1 MLILSFFAPPT
12 FSSKASTVITNGG
25 FNGSDGWT
33 IVQNGGSGM
42 AFNSALQFSYAT
54 GEVSQ
59 SFAVEPNETVE
70 ISFTVD
76 NSTTNSV
83 GQGAIADTWN
93 ASLTAGATVVSV
105 GRSTAHN
112 QETFTLSLSVPTGVS
127 SATLNFSGMDNGF
140 WSGVYGP
147 IVDSVS
153 ANITPAPFIA
163 TGYPADQQWEAVT
176 YGAGKFVAV
185 ASSGSGNRVMTSTN
199 GNYWTSRTSASDSNW
214 QGITYADNQFVAVGS
229 NAVMTSPD
237 GITWTSRTAP
247 NGEWQAITNC
257 GGLYVATAT
266 WGSNYIM
273 SSPDGIDWTVR
284 TPSTAWS
291 HDAVACSA
299 EVPRFVSVSMF
310 GRGWSSANGT
320 TLWSTQN
327 PGAIVDIRTVA
338 FGNGRF
344 SWLEYSTNAGNR
356 YGAYSTNGVNWTNT
370 ASAPANQWKY
380 ITYGGNKFIAV
391 AEGGVNSRSAYST
404 DGANW
409 TLGSGVPNNSW
420 QGVAYGAGKYVAVA
434 NSGTGNRVMTSTNGQ
449 SWESLSVSYFNAV
462 SNLTATANNDGSVTL
477 NWDAPEASNTEIYGY
492 SVNFVDYD
500 DGVERGGWGVWT
512 AAVNTSYLLS
522 DSMFNGS
529 ASVTTGYGPV
539 RFKVYAM
546 NGPCVGVG
554 TGSCMYGPST
564 SADAIVLE
572 PVPPTTT
579 TTSST
584 STTSTSIVPT
594 TTTSTTIV
602 SPINDTTTTEPDIV
616 PPPIETLPTDNTT
629 VSIPELDP
637 TPVSTP
643 ELDPTPVSTPE
654 IETTVTTISPTTTT
668 VIETIFDTPV
678 EVPPVE
684 TPTSEG
690 NTEGDGPAT
699 SVPQYAPEQE
709 TTTQTDEPPIVVPE
723 DTQEAADAAVA
734 DIFDGP
740 MSDTGLA
747 NAVDDLVADAGTPE
761 ELTAVVNSLLDQEL
775 TDTQFSTVI
784 DSVFDGP
791 MSDENF
797 SAAVDAVFTDTSALS
812 DEQFDTAVQAVFDG
826 PLSTEQF
833 GDALEAVFDEPISD
847 EKFDAIIDA
856 VLDEPLSDEQF
867 EELVGVLESDAV
879 TEEQVAAA
887 VDSVI
892 EGGVTEDQ
900 ATELATSAKVLESID
915 GEQAAE
921 IFDAVDISNVTPE
934 EAAALVEAV
943 QDAPTEVRESMESE
957 INVFDGA
964 IDTYVPLGS
973 AVDVGTRRVVV
984 AAATAAMG
992 MTMAGGAPS
1001 APSAPS
1007 GPSGSGGGGGEGGGG
1022 PSENK
1027 KTSNRRRI
1035 K

>member
-1 MLILSFFAPPT
+1 VLILSFFAPPT

-273 SSPDGIDWTVR
+273 SSPDGVDWTVR

-320 TLWSTQN
+320 TGWSTQN

-344 SWLEYSTNAGNR
+344 SWLEYSTNSGNR

-434 NSGTGNRVMTSTNGQ
+434 NSGTNNRVMTSADGQ
-449 SWESLSVSYFNAV
+449 SWESLSVSYLNPV
-462 SNLTATANNDGSVTL
+462 QNLTATANNDGSVSL
-477 NWDAPEASNTEIYGY
+477 DWDAPEASNTEIYGY
-492 SVNFVDYD
+492 SINFVDYD
-500 DGVERGGWGVWT
+500 DGVERGGWGIWT
-512 AAVNTSYLLS
+512 VAANTSYLLN
-522 DSMFNGS
+522 DYMFTGS
-529 ASVTTGYGPV
+529 NPVTTGYGPV

-546 NGPCVGVG
+546 TGPCAGVG
-554 TGSCMYGPST
+554 SGSCMYGPST
-564 SADAIVLE
+564 SADADVVE
-572 PVPPTTT
+572 PVSST

-602 SPINDTTTTEPDIV
+602 SPVNNTTTTEPEVV
-616 PPPIETLPTDNTT
+616 PPPIETIPTENTT

-637 TPVSTP
+637 TPV
-643 ELDPTPVSTPE
+643 LTPE

-668 VIETIFDTPV
+668 LIETIFDTPV

-684 TPTSEG
+684 TPQSEG

-723 DTQEAADAAVA
+723 AVQDAADAAVE

-740 MSDTGLA
+740 MSDAGIA
-747 NAVDDLVADAGTPE
+747 NAVDDLVADAETPE
-761 ELTAVVNSLLDQEL
+761 QLTAVVNSLLDQEL
-775 TDTQFSTVI
+775 SDTQFATVI
-784 DSVFDGP
+784 ESVFDGP
-791 MSDENF
+791 MSNENF
-797 SAAVDAVFTDTSALS
+797 AAAVDAVFEDPTQLS
-812 DEQFDTAVQAVFDG
+812 DAQFEDAVVAVFDG
-826 PLSTEQF
+826 PLSDAQFEDAVAAVFEDTKTLSDEQFDAAVQAVFDEPLTTEQF
-833 GDALEAVFDEPISD
+833 TEALSAVFDEPITD
-847 EKFDAIIDA
+847 EKFDTIIDA
-856 VLDEPLSDEQF
+856 VLDEPLTEEQF
-867 EELVGVLESDAV
+867 EELVNVLESETV

-892 EGGVTEDQ
+892 ENGVTEDQ
-900 ATELATSAKVLESID
+900 AVDLATSEKVLQSVD
-915 GEQAAE
+915 GDQAAE
-921 IFDAVDISNVTPE
+921 IFDAVEITNVTPE
-934 EAAALVEAV
+934 DAEQLVNAV
-943 QDAPTEVRESMESE
+943 QDAPVEVKESFEAE
-957 INVFDGA
+957 INIFEGPV
-964 IDTYVPLGS
+964 DTYVPIGS
-973 AVDVGTRRVVV
+973 SIPVSGRRVIIGIGTAVLFSVPPTTRR
-984 AAATAAMG
+984 
-992 MTMAGGAPS
+992 
-1001 APSAPS
+1001 
-1007 GPSGSGGGGGEGGGG
+1007 
-1022 PSENK
+1022 K
-1027 KTSNRRRI
+1027 
-1035 K
+1035 

>member
-1 MLILSFFAPPT
+1 MPVILLSLFT
-12 FSSKASTVITNGG
+12 SVFSVGASASTVITNGG

-59 SFAVEPNETVE
+59 SFTVSPNETVE

-83 GQGAIADTWN
+83 GQGAVADMWN
-93 ASLTAGATVVSV
+93 ASLAAGATVDSV

-153 ANITPAPFIA
+153 ANITPAPFVA

-176 YGAGKFVAV
+176 YGSGKFVAV

-199 GNYWTSRTSASDSNW
+199 GTYWTSQTSASDSNW
-214 QGITYADNQFVAVGS
+214 QGITYAGNQFVAVGS

-247 NGEWQAITNC
+247 TGEWQAITNC

-266 WGSNYIM
+266 WGSNYVM
-273 SSPDGIDWTVR
+273 TSTNGFDWTVR
-284 TPSTAWS
+284 TPAYTWS

-299 EVPRFVSVSMF
+299 EVPRFVSVSQF
-310 GRGWSSANGT
+310 GRGWSSADGISN
-320 TLWSTQN
+320 WSTQN

-338 FGNGRF
+338 FGAGRF
-344 SWLEYSTNAGNR
+344 SWLEYSTNTGNR

-409 TLGSGVPNNSW
+409 TLGSSVPNNSW

-434 NSGTGNRVMTSTNGQ
+434 NSGTGNRVMTSTDGQ

-462 SNLTATANNDGSVTL
+462 QNLTAVANEDGSVTL

-512 AAVNTSYLLS
+512 TAANTSYLLS

-529 ASVTTGYGPV
+529 APVTTGYGPV

-546 NGPCVGVG
+546 NGPCAGVG
-554 TGSCMYGPST
+554 SGSCMYGPST
-564 SADAIVLE
+564 SADAVVLE

-579 TTSST
+579 TTSS
-584 STTSTSIVPT
+584 ST
-594 TTTSTTIV
+594 
-602 SPINDTTTTEPDIV
+602 TTTTEPEVV
-616 PPPIETLPTDNTT
+616 PPPIETPPTENTT
-629 VSIPELDP
+629 VSIPELEAV
-637 TPVSTP
+637 TPV
-643 ELDPTPVSTPE
+643 
-654 IETTVTTISPTTTT
+654 SPTTTIL
-668 VIETIFDTPV
+668 IETIFDTPV
-678 EVPPVE
+678 EVTPVE
-684 TPTSEG
+684 TPASEG
-690 NTEGDGPAT
+690 NSEGDGPAA

-709 TTTQTDEPPIVVPE
+709 TTTQTDEPAIIVPE
-723 DTQEAADAAVA
+723 DTQDAADAAVA

-740 MSDTGLA
+740 MSDAGLA
-747 NAVDDLVADAGTPE
+747 NAVEDLVTDAGTPE

-797 SAAVDAVFTDTSALS
+797 SAAVDAVFADTSALS

-833 GDALEAVFDEPISD
+833 GDALDAVFDEPVTD
-847 EKFDAIIDA
+847 EKFDAVIDA

-867 EELVGVLESDAV
+867 EELVGVLESDTV

-892 EGGVTEDQ
+892 ENGVTEDQ
-900 ATELATSAKVLESID
+900 ATELATSEKVLQSID
-915 GEQAAE
+915 REQATE
-921 IFDAVDISNVTPE
+921 IFDAVDIGAVTPE

-943 QDAPTEVRESMESE
+943 QNAPAEVREAMESE

-992 MTMAGGAPS
+992 MTMTGG

-1007 GPSGSGGGGGEGGGG
+1007 GPSGPSSGGGGGGEGSGG

>member
-1 MLILSFFAPPT
+1 MPVILLSLFT
-12 FSSKASTVITNGG
+12 SVFSVGASASTVITNGG
-25 FNGSDGWT
+25 FDGSDGWT

-42 AFNSALQFSYAT
+42 VFNGALRFSYAT

-59 SFAVEPNETVE
+59 SFTVSPNETVE

-93 ASLTAGATVVSV
+93 ASITAGATVDSV

-153 ANITPAPFIA
+153 ANITPAPFVA
-163 TGYPADQQWEAVT
+163 TGYPSDQQWEAVT

-185 ASSGSGNRVMTSTN
+185 ASSGDGNRVMTSTN
-199 GNYWTSRTSASDSNW
+199 GDYWTSRTSASDSNW

-237 GITWTSRTAP
+237 GITWTSRTVP

-273 SSPDGIDWTVR
+273 SSTDGIEWTVR

-320 TLWSTQN
+320 TGWSTQN
-327 PGAIVDIRTVA
+327 PGAIVDIRTIA
-338 FGNGRF
+338 FGAGRF
-344 SWLEYSTNAGNR
+344 SWLEYSTNSGNR

-391 AEGGVNSRSAYST
+391 AEGGVNSRSAYSA

-434 NSGTGNRVMTSTNGQ
+434 NSGTGNRVMTSADGQ

-462 SNLTATANNDGSVTL
+462 QNLTATANNDGSVTL

-492 SVNFVDYD
+492 SINFVDYD

-512 AAVNTSYLLS
+512 TAANTSYLLS

-546 NGPCVGVG
+546 NGPCAGVG
-554 TGSCMYGPST
+554 SGSCMYGPST

-572 PVPPTTT
+572 PVPPATT

-584 STTSTSIVPT
+584 
-594 TTTSTTIV
+594 
-602 SPINDTTTTEPDIV
+602 TTTTEPTVV
-616 PPPIETLPTDNTT
+616 PPPIETPPTDNTT
-629 VSIPELDP
+629 VSIPELE
-637 TPVSTP
+637 TP
-643 ELDPTPVSTPE
+643 
-654 IETTVTTISPTTTT
+654 ISPTTTT
-668 VIETIFDTPV
+668 VIQTIFDPV
-678 EVPPVE
+678 EVTPVE
-684 TPTSEG
+684 TPASEG
-690 NTEGDGPAT
+690 NSEGDGPAA

-709 TTTQTDEPPIVVPE
+709 TTTQTDEPAIVVPA
-723 DTQEAADAAVA
+723 DTQDAADAAVA

-740 MSDTGLA
+740 MSDAGLA

-761 ELTAVVNSLLDQEL
+761 QLTAVVNSLLDQEL

>member
-1 MLILSFFAPPT
+1 
-12 FSSKASTVITNGG
+12 
-25 FNGSDGWT
+25 
-33 IVQNGGSGM
+33 M
-42 AFNSALQFSYAT
+42 AFNNNLQFSYAT

-59 SFAVEPNETVE
+59 SFLVNSGETVE
-70 ISFTVD
+70 VSFTVD
-76 NSTTNSV
+76 NSITNSV

-93 ASLTAGATVVSV
+93 ASLTAGATVESV

-112 QETFTLSLSVPTGVS
+112 QETFTLSLTVPSGAS

-140 WSGVYGP
+140 WAGVYGP
-147 IVDSVS
+147 IVDNVS
-153 ANITPAPFIA
+153 ANITPAPFVA

-176 YGAGKFVAV
+176 YGSGKFVAV

-199 GNYWTSRTSASDSNW
+199 GTYWTSRASASDSNW
-214 QGITYADNQFVAVGS
+214 QGITYAGNQFVAVGS

-247 NGEWQAITNC
+247 TGEWQAITNC

-266 WGSNYIM
+266 WGSNYVM
-273 SSPDGIDWTVR
+273 TSTNGSDWTVR
-284 TPSTAWS
+284 TPAHPWS

-299 EVPRFVSVSMF
+299 SVPRFVSVSQF
-310 GRGWSSANGT
+310 GRGWSSADGISN
-320 TLWSTQN
+320 WSIQN

-338 FGNGRF
+338 FGAGRF
-344 SWLEYSTNAGNR
+344 SWLEYSTNSGNR

-409 TLGSGVPNNSW
+409 TLGSSVPNNSW

-434 NSGTGNRVMTSTNGQ
+434 NSGTGNRVMTSADGQ

-462 SNLTATANNDGSVTL
+462 QNLTAVANEDGSVTL

-492 SVNFVDYD
+492 SINFVDYD

-512 AAVNTSYLLS
+512 TAANTSYLLS
-522 DSMFNGS
+522 DYMFTGS
-529 ASVTTGYGPV
+529 NPVTTGYGPV

-546 NGPCVGVG
+546 NSPCAGVG
-554 TGSCMYGPST
+554 SGSCMYGPST
-564 SADAIVLE
+564 SADANVLE
-572 PVPPTTT
+572 PVPSTTTSSSTSVPPTTT
-579 TTSST
+579 TS
-584 STTSTSIVPT
+584 
-594 TTTSTTIV
+594 TIV
-602 SPINDTTTTEPDIV
+602 ISPPNDTTDTET
-616 PPPIETLPTDNTT
+616 ENTT
-629 VSIPELDP
+629 VSIPELE
-637 TPVSTP
+637 TP
-643 ELDPTPVSTPE
+643 
-654 IETTVTTISPTTTT
+654 ISPTTTT
-668 VIETIFDTPV
+668 LIETIFDTPV
-678 EVPPVE
+678 EVTPVE

-690 NTEGDGPAT
+690 NTEGDGPAA
-699 SVPQYAPEQE
+699 SVPQYAEEQ
-709 TTTQTDEPPIVVPE
+709 TPTTDETPIEVPA
-723 DTQEAADAAVA
+723 DTQDAADAAVA

-740 MSDTGLA
+740 MSDAKLGD
-747 NAVDDLVADAGTPE
+747 AVDDLVADAGTPE
-761 ELTAVVNSLLDQEL
+761 ELTAVVTALLDQEL
-775 TDTQFSTVI
+775 TDEQFSTVI

-797 SAAVDAVFTDTSALS
+797 SAAVDSVFADTSVLS

-867 EELVGVLESDAV
+867 EELVGVLESDTV

-892 EGGVTEDQ
+892 ENGVTEDQ
-900 ATELATSAKVLESID
+900 ATELATSEKVLQSID

-921 IFDAVDISNVTPE
+921 IFDAVDISSVTPE
-934 EAAALVEAV
+934 EAAQLVNAV
-943 QDAPTEVRESMESE
+943 QDAPSEVRNSFEQEINIFDGAVDTYEPLGSE
-957 INVFDGA
+957 INVGQ
-964 IDTYVPLGS
+964 
-973 AVDVGTRRVVV
+973 RRVVV
-984 AAATAAMG
+984 AVGAVLSSLPTL
-992 MTMAGGAPS
+992 AG
-1001 APSAPS
+1001 S
-1007 GPSGSGGGGGEGGGG
+1007 GPIPSSGGSTGGGGGGTGGGG
-1022 PSENK
+1022 GSSDGS
-1027 KTSNRRRI
+1027 SNRRRRGA
-1035 K
+1035 

>member
-1 MLILSFFAPPT
+1 MPVILLSLFT
-12 FSSKASTVITNGG
+12 SVFSVGANASTVITNGG
-25 FNGSDGWT
+25 FDGSSGWT

-42 AFNSALQFSYAT
+42 VFNGALRFSYAT

-59 SFAVEPNETVE
+59 SFTVSPNETVE

-83 GQGAIADTWN
+83 GQGAIADIWN
-93 ASLTAGATVVSV
+93 ASLTAGATVDSV

-140 WSGVYGP
+140 WAGVYGP
-147 IVDSVS
+147 IIDSVS
-153 ANITPAPFIA
+153 ANITPAPFVA

-176 YGAGKFVAV
+176 YGSGKFVAV

-199 GNYWTSRTSASDSNW
+199 GTYWTSRTSASDSNW
-214 QGITYADNQFVAVGS
+214 QGITYAGNQFVAVGS

-247 NGEWQAITNC
+247 TGEWQAVTNC

-266 WGSNYIM
+266 WGSNYVM
-273 SSPDGIDWTVR
+273 TSTNGSDWTVR
-284 TPSTAWS
+284 TPAYTWS

-299 EVPRFVSVSMF
+299 EVPRFVSVSQF
-310 GRGWSSANGT
+310 GRGWSSADGISN
-320 TLWSTQN
+320 WSIQN

-338 FGNGRF
+338 FGAGRF
-344 SWLEYSTNAGNR
+344 SWLEYSTNTGNR

-391 AEGGVNSRSAYST
+391 AEGGINSRSAYST
-404 DGANW
+404 DGENW
-409 TLGSGVPNNSW
+409 TLGSSVPNNSW

-434 NSGTGNRVMTSTNGQ
+434 NSGTGNRVMTSTDGQ

-462 SNLTATANNDGSVTL
+462 QNLTAVANEDGSVTL

-512 AAVNTSYLLS
+512 TAANTSYLLS

-529 ASVTTGYGPV
+529 APVTTGYGPV

-546 NGPCVGVG
+546 NGPCAGVG
-554 TGSCMYGPST
+554 SGSCMYGPST
-564 SADAIVLE
+564 SADAVVLE

-579 TTSST
+579 TTSS
-584 STTSTSIVPT
+584 ST
-594 TTTSTTIV
+594 
-602 SPINDTTTTEPDIV
+602 TTTTEPEV
-616 PPPIETLPTDNTT
+616 VSPPIETPPTENTT
-629 VSIPELDP
+629 VSIPETE
-637 TPVSTP
+637 TP
-643 ELDPTPVSTPE
+643 
-654 IETTVTTISPTTTT
+654 ISPTTTT

-678 EVPPVE
+678 EVTPVE
-684 TPTSEG
+684 TPASEG
-690 NTEGDGPAT
+690 NSEGDGPAA

-709 TTTQTDEPPIVVPE
+709 TTTQTDEPAIVVPE
-723 DTQEAADAAVA
+723 DTQDAADAAVA

-740 MSDTGLA
+740 MSDAGLA

-775 TDTQFSTVI
+775 TDEQFSTVI

-797 SAAVDAVFTDTSALS
+797 SAAVDAVFADTSALS

-833 GDALEAVFDEPISD
+833 SDALDAVFDEPISD
-847 EKFDAIIDA
+847 EKFDAIINA

-867 EELVGVLESDAV
+867 EELVGVLESDTV

-892 EGGVTEDQ
+892 ENGVTEDQ
-900 ATELATSAKVLESID
+900 ATELATSEKVLQSID
-915 GEQAAE
+915 GEQATE

-934 EAAALVEAV
+934 EAAQLVEAV
-943 QDAPTEVRESMESE
+943 QDAPTEVREAMESE

-964 IDTYVPLGS
+964 IDTYIPLGS

-992 MTMAGGAPS
+992 MTMTGG

-1007 GPSGSGGGGGEGGGG
+1007 GPSGPSGGGGGEGSGG

>member
-1 MLILSFFAPPT
+1 MRKFAQVLQLFIFLPVAFLAWFAP
-12 FSSKASTVITNGG
+12 SSAQASSPISNGG
-25 FNGSDGWT
+25 FDGSNGWT
-33 IVQNGGSGM
+33 ILQNGGSGM

-59 SFAVEPNETVE
+59 SFEVSAGETVE
-70 ISFTVD
+70 VSFTVD

-83 GQGAIADTWN
+83 GQGAIADIWN
-93 ASLTAGATVVSV
+93 ASLTAGATVESA

-112 QETFTLSLSVPTGVS
+112 QETFTLSLTVPSGTS

-147 IVDSVS
+147 VIDSVS
-153 ANITPAPFIA
+153 ANITAAPFVA

-176 YGAGKFVAV
+176 YGDGKFVAV

-214 QGITYADNQFVAVGS
+214 QGITYAGNQFVAVGS

-273 SSPDGIDWTVR
+273 SSTDGIEWTVR

-320 TLWSTQN
+320 TGWSTQN
-327 PGAIVDIRTVA
+327 PGAIVDIRTIA
-338 FGNGRF
+338 FGAGRF

-391 AEGGVNSRSAYST
+391 AEGGVNTRSAYST

-434 NSGTGNRVMTSTNGQ
+434 NSGTGNRVMTSSDGQ
-449 SWESLSVSYFNAV
+449 SWESLSVAYFNAV
-462 SNLTATANNDGSVTL
+462 QNLTAVANEDGSVTL

-512 AAVNTSYLLS
+512 TAANTSYLLS
-522 DSMFNGS
+522 HDMFDGGN
-529 ASVTTGYGPV
+529 SVTTGYGSV

-546 NGPCVGVG
+546 NGPCAGVG
-554 TGSCMYGPST
+554 SGSCLYGPST

-572 PVPPTTT
+572 PT
-579 TTSST
+579 
-584 STTSTSIVPT
+584 VPT
-594 TTTSTTIV
+594 TTTSTTSTTSTSLPPTTTTSTIV
-602 SPINDTTTTEPDIV
+602 ISPINNTTTTTEPV
-616 PPPIETLPTDNTT
+616 VVLPPTDNTT
-629 VSIPELDP
+629 VSIPELDL
-637 TPVSTP
+637 TPVLTP
-643 ELDPTPVSTPE
+643 EP
-654 IETTVTTISPTTTT
+654 ETTVTTISPTTTT
-668 VIETIFDTPV
+668 LIETIFDTPV
-678 EVPPVE
+678 EVTPVE
-684 TPTSEG
+684 TPASEG
-690 NTEGDGPAT
+690 NTEGDGPIT
-699 SVPQYAPEQE
+699 SIPQYAPEQE
-709 TTTQTDEPPIVVPE
+709 TTTQTDEPPVVVPE
-723 DTQEAADAAVA
+723 AVQDAADAAVE

-740 MSDTGLA
+740 MSNAGLA
-747 NAVDDLVADAGTPE
+747 NAVDDLVADAETPE
-761 ELTAVVNSLLDQEL
+761 QLTAVVNSLLDQEL
-775 TDTQFSTVI
+775 SDTQFATVI
-784 DSVFDGP
+784 DSVFSEP
-791 MSDENF
+791 LTDENF
-797 SAAVDAVFTDTSALS
+797 AAAVDAVFEDPTQLS
-812 DEQFDTAVQAVFDG
+812 DAQFEDAVVAVFDG
-826 PLSTEQF
+826 PLSNAQFEDAVEAVFENTTSLSDEQFDAAVQAVFDEPLTTEQF
-833 GDALEAVFDEPISD
+833 TEALSAVFDEPITD

-856 VLDEPLSDEQF
+856 VLDEPLTEEQF
-867 EELVGVLESDAV
+867 EELVNVLESDTV
-879 TEEQVAAA
+879 TEEQVSAA

-892 EGGVTEDQ
+892 ENGVTEDQ
-900 ATELATSAKVLESID
+900 AVDLATSAKVLESVD
-915 GEQAAE
+915 GEQATE
-921 IFDAVDISNVTPE
+921 IFATVDISAVTEE
-934 EAAALVEAV
+934 EAAQLVEAV
-943 QDAPTEVRESMESE
+943 QSAPTEVREAMESE
-957 INVFDGA
+957 INVFQGA
-964 IDTYVPLGS
+964 IDTYVPIGS
-973 AVDVGTRRVVV
+973 SIPISTRRVLIAMAACAMV
-984 AAATAAMG
+984 A
-992 MTMAGGAPS
+992 PVS
-1001 APSAPS
+1001 I
-1007 GPSGSGGGGGEGGGG
+1007 
-1022 PSENK
+1022 
-1027 KTSNRRRI
+1027 RRVL
-1035 K
+1035 

>member
-1 MLILSFFAPPT
+1 MRIRLRKGSWIILPVLILSFFAPPT
-12 FSSKASTVITNGG
+12 FGSRASTVITNGG
-25 FNGSDGWT
+25 FDGSDGWT

-42 AFNSALQFSYAT
+42 VFNGALRFSYAT

-59 SFAVEPNETVE
+59 SFTVSPNETVE

-93 ASLTAGATVVSV
+93 ATLTAGATVDSV

-140 WSGVYGP
+140 WAGVYGP
-147 IVDSVS
+147 VVDSVS
-153 ANITPAPFIA
+153 ANITPAPFVA
-163 TGYPADQQWEAVT
+163 TGYPSDQQWEAVT
-176 YGAGKFVAV
+176 YGSGKFVAV

-199 GNYWTSRTSASDSNW
+199 GTYWTSRTSASDGNW

-247 NGEWQAITNC
+247 TGEWQAITNC

-266 WGSNYIM
+266 WGSNYVM
-273 SSPDGIDWTVR
+273 TSTNGSDWTVR
-284 TPSTAWS
+284 TPAYTWS

-299 EVPRFVSVSMF
+299 EVPRFVSVSQF
-310 GRGWSSANGT
+310 GRGWSSADGISN
-320 TLWSTQN
+320 WSTQN

-338 FGNGRF
+338 FGAGRF
-344 SWLEYSTNAGNR
+344 SWLEYSTNTGNR

-409 TLGSGVPNNSW
+409 TLGSSVPNNSW

-434 NSGTGNRVMTSTNGQ
+434 NSGTGNRVMTSADGQ

-462 SNLTATANNDGSVTL
+462 QNLTAVANEDGSVTL

-512 AAVNTSYLLS
+512 TAANTSYLLS

-529 ASVTTGYGPV
+529 APVTTGYGPV

-546 NGPCVGVG
+546 NGPCAGVG
-554 TGSCMYGPST
+554 SGSCMYGPST
-564 SADAIVLE
+564 SADAVVLE

-579 TTSST
+579 SSST
-584 STTSTSIVPT
+584 SVVPT

-602 SPINDTTTTEPDIV
+602 SPINNTTTTEPDVV
-616 PPPIETLPTDNTT
+616 PPPVETIPTDNTT
-629 VSIPELDP
+629 VSIPETDP
-637 TPVSTP
+637 TPV
-643 ELDPTPVSTPE
+643 E
-654 IETTVTTISPTTTT
+654 VT
-668 VIETIFDTPV
+668 
-678 EVPPVE
+678 PVE
-684 TPTSEG
+684 TPASESYP
-690 NTEGDGPAT
+690 EGDGPAA

-709 TTTQTDEPPIVVPE
+709 TTTQTDEPAIVVPT
-723 DTQEAADAAVA
+723 DTQDAADAAVA

-740 MSDTGLA
+740 MSDAGLA
-747 NAVDDLVADAGTPE
+747 NAVDDLVTDAETPE
-761 ELTAVVNSLLDQEL
+761 ALTAVVNSLLDQEL

-797 SAAVDAVFTDTSALS
+797 SAAVDAVFDDTSALS

-833 GDALEAVFDEPISD
+833 GDALDAVFDEPVTD
-847 EKFDAIIDA
+847 EKFDAVIDA

-867 EELVGVLESDAV
+867 EELVGVLESDTV

-892 EGGVTEDQ
+892 ENGVTEDQ
-900 ATELATSAKVLESID
+900 ATDLATSEKVLQSID
-915 GEQAAE
+915 GEQATE
-921 IFDAVDISNVTPE
+921 IFDAVDIGEVTPE

-943 QDAPTEVRESMESE
+943 QDAPTEVREAMESE

-964 IDTYVPLGS
+964 VDTYVPLGS

-992 MTMAGGAPS
+992 MTMTGG

-1007 GPSGSGGGGGEGGGG
+1007 GPSGPSGTGGGGGGGGG

>member
-1 MLILSFFAPPT
+1 MRIRLRKGSWIILPVLILSFFAPPT
-12 FSSKASTVITNGG
+12 FGSRASTVITNGG
-25 FNGSDGWT
+25 FDGSDGWT

-42 AFNSALQFSYAT
+42 VFNGALRFSYAT

-59 SFAVEPNETVE
+59 SFTVSPNETVE

-93 ASLTAGATVVSV
+93 ATLTAGATVDSV

-140 WSGVYGP
+140 WAGVYGP
-147 IVDSVS
+147 VVDSVS
-153 ANITPAPFIA
+153 ANITPAPFVA
-163 TGYPADQQWEAVT
+163 TGYPADQQWEAVA
-176 YGAGKFVAV
+176 YGSGKFVAV

-199 GNYWTSRTSASDSNW
+199 GTYWTLRTSASDGNW

-247 NGEWQAITNC
+247 TGEWQAITNC

-266 WGSNYIM
+266 WGSNYVM
-273 SSPDGIDWTVR
+273 TSTNGSDWTVR
-284 TPSTAWS
+284 TPAHTWS

-299 EVPRFVSVSMF
+299 SVPRFVSVSQF
-310 GRGWSSANGT
+310 GRGWSSADGISN
-320 TLWSTQN
+320 WSIQN

-338 FGNGRF
+338 FGAGRF
-344 SWLEYSTNAGNR
+344 SWLEYSTNSGNR

-409 TLGSGVPNNSW
+409 TLGSSVPNNSW

-434 NSGTGNRVMTSTNGQ
+434 NSGTGNRVMTSADGQ
-449 SWESLSVSYFNAV
+449 SWETVSVSYFNAV
-462 SNLTATANNDGSVTL
+462 QNLTAVANEDGSVTL

-512 AAVNTSYLLS
+512 TAANTSYLLS

-529 ASVTTGYGPV
+529 APVTTGYGPV

-546 NGPCVGVG
+546 NGPCAGVG
-554 TGSCMYGPST
+554 SGSCMYGPST
-564 SADAIVLE
+564 SADAVVLE
-572 PVPPTTT
+572 PVPST
-579 TTSST
+579 TTSS
-584 STTSTSIVPT
+584 STSVVPT

-602 SPINDTTTTEPDIV
+602 SPINNTTTTEPDVV
-616 PPPIETLPTDNTT
+616 PPPIETIPTDNTT
-629 VSIPELDP
+629 VSIPETDP
-637 TPVSTP
+637 TPV
-643 ELDPTPVSTPE
+643 E
-654 IETTVTTISPTTTT
+654 VT
-668 VIETIFDTPV
+668 
-678 EVPPVE
+678 PVE
-684 TPTSEG
+684 TPASEG
-690 NTEGDGPAT
+690 NSEGDGPAA

-709 TTTQTDEPPIVVPE
+709 TTTQTDEPAIVVPT
-723 DTQEAADAAVA
+723 DTQDAADAAVA

-740 MSDTGLA
+740 MSDAGLA
-747 NAVDDLVADAGTPE
+747 NAVDDLVTDAETPE
-761 ELTAVVNSLLDQEL
+761 ALTAVVNSLLDQEL

-797 SAAVDAVFTDTSALS
+797 SAAVDAVFDDTSALS

-833 GDALEAVFDEPISD
+833 GDALDAVFDEPVTD
-847 EKFDAIIDA
+847 EKFDAVIDA

-867 EELVGVLESDAV
+867 EELVGVLESDTV

-892 EGGVTEDQ
+892 ENGVTEDQ
-900 ATELATSAKVLESID
+900 ATDLATSEKVLQSID
-915 GEQAAE
+915 GEQATE
-921 IFDAVDISNVTPE
+921 IFDAVDIGEVTPE

-943 QDAPTEVRESMESE
+943 QDAPTEVREAMESE

-992 MTMAGGAPS
+992 MTMTGG

-1007 GPSGSGGGGGEGGGG
+1007 GPSGPSGTGGGGGGGGG